1 MIKKPLLLTIL
12 LLGSI
17 VVQAQD
23 NKTLSL
29 KDAITIA
36 LSKSHEIILA
46 NSKVETA
53 KLELETVKNNL
64 YPSLRLTGQYL
75 RLNAA
80 NVEGALLGG
89 QNSQNSSSSGGAKP
103 DINSLLLGQA
113 NFSMPLFGGFRL
125 QNNINLADNSLK
137 VQKAQNLFT
146 KEQIALRVV
155 ELFAQLYQANQTVQ
169 LFTDNLLAT
178 NQRVKDFSALVDNG
192 LLARN
197 DLLKSQLQSSK
208 IQLLLDAAAKNVA
221 VINFQ
226 LVSLLQFSEKTII
239 TIDIETIKNEMLL
252 TQKQTLLGL
261 RNDMEALTFQQ
272 KVAETGVK
280 LSKSKYYPNVN
291 LVAGY
296 IGLDLKNAL
305 QVSNAMNVGIG
316 VSYDVTSVFKNNK
329 EVKLAQSKTNQVKES
344 IAILSDKIKEETQ
357 IANENYKLSVKQNS
371 VYNLAVE
378 QATENFRIV
387 QDKYDNGLSNTNDL
401 IEADVEQLQSK
412 INLSLSQ
419 ADIALKFYQ
428 LQFASGNLLNSFNL
442 NSK

>member
-17 VVQAQD
+17 VVEAQD

-357 IANENYKLSVKQNS
+357 IANENLKLSVKQNS

>member
-1 MIKKPLLLTIL
+1 MIKKPLLLTIFL
-12 LLGSI
+12 FGSLI
-17 VVQAQD
+17 IRAQEY
-23 NKTLSL
+23 KTLSL

-46 NSKVETA
+46 NSKVETS
-53 KLELETVKNNL
+53 KLELETVRNNW
-64 YPSLRLTGQYL
+64 YPNLRLTGQYL
-75 RLNAA
+75 RLNSA
-80 NVEGALLGG
+80 NVDGALLGG
-89 QNSQNSSSSGGAKP
+89 GNSQNSSSSGGAKP

-125 QNNINLADNSLK
+125 QNNIELSENSLK
-137 VQKAQNLFT
+137 LQKAQNLFT

-155 ELFAQLYQANQTVQ
+155 ELFAQMYQANQTVQ
-169 LFTDNLLAT
+169 LFTDNLLAS

-208 IQLLLDAAAKNVA
+208 IQLLLDAALKNVA

-387 QDKYDNGLSNTNDL
+387 KDKYDNGLSNTNDL